1 MIRIVKSYDA
11 CRDFAFSF
19 YGDPIF
25 SDPMLTNEEQI
36 QNNLIKSIDRADCR
50 VLGVDRDGQMVGLF
64 AFLVIPDEKYLEM
77 LVGLSRDRD
86 AYLEIFHHLEQCYP
100 GYQADFVFNPGN
112 FLLKELLESKCAE
125 FEPEQQK
132 MVLDTPVL
140 GVDTTG
146 VELYSEKYAQQYFAI
161 HNKDMYWTGEKV
173 VTARNKFRTLLAIH
187 GSKVVGY
194 MDVTHCFDENEPF
207 DLFVLEEYRR
217 RGYGRKLLA
226 KALERNQPNDM
237 MLLVDIDNDPAIQLY
252 ESMGFA
258 RVQGQNN
265 LTAHWTVSEHKGND

>member
-1 MIRIVKSYDA
+1 MIRIIKTYEE
-11 CRDFAFSF
+11 CRDFAFGF

-226 KALERNQPNDM
+226 KALELNQPNDM

-265 LTAHWTVSEHKGND
+265 LTAHWTVPEHKGND

>member
-1 MIRIVKSYDA
+1 MIRIIKTYEE
-11 CRDFAFSF
+11 CRDFAFGF

-226 KALERNQPNDM
+226 KALELNQPNGM

-265 LTAHWTVSEHKGND
+265 LTAHWTVPEHKGND

>member
-1 MIRIVKSYDA
+1 MIRIIKTYEE
-11 CRDFAFSF
+11 CRDFAFGF

-226 KALERNQPNDM
+226 KALELNQPNDM

-265 LTAHWTVSEHKGND
+265 LTAHWTVSEHKGKD